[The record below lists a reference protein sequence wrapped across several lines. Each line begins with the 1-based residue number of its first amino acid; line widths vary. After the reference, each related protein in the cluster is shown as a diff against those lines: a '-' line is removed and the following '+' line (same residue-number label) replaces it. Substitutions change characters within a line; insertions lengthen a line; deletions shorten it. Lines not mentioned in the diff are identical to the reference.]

1 MSKRHVAMLLVLAT
15 ALGAC
20 ARRSEPPVSSLGEDD
35 DAFCRAKGSA
45 IGSSD
50 YVACRK
56 DRDVQRSNAVVR
68 ADRTQRNLG
77 EMMMNNPEI
86 GTRR

>member
-1 MSKRHVAMLLVLAT
+1 MSKRYVTAILVLVT

-20 ARRSEPPVSSLGEDD
+20 AKRIDGPVSSLGEDD
-35 DAFCRAKGSA
+35 DTFCRAKGSTV
-45 IGSSD
+45 GTSD

-56 DRDVQRSNAVVR
+56 DRDVQRSNATAR

-77 EMMMNNPEI
+77 EMMLNNPEI